1 MPTPEEVEVAELFLR
16 KAASDLAAARVLA
29 GDPSQGDDVVGFHA
43 QQAVEKSLKAVV
55 ATRGLE
61 IPRTHD
67 LDLLTRLLA
76 TGTHELPVEL
86 GRAKEL
92 SPWAVATRYD
102 DMDASLDRSVA
113 VVVAEKSLIW
123 AREQVEVARGE
134 DVG

>member
-1 MPTPEEVEVAELFLR
+1 M
-16 KAASDLAAARVLA
+16 
-29 GDPSQGDDVVGFHA
+29 
-43 QQAVEKSLKAVV
+43 
-55 ATRGLE
+55 RGLE